1 MFQITNFCK
10 LVLTWTSAQFSE
22 NKKRVDE
29 NHNVFKMDEVVRRV
43 LSLSLDPERVRK
55 DTSISP

>member
-29 NHNVFKMDEVVRRV
+29 NHNVFKMDEVVRTEGAELVHR
-43 LSLSLDPERVRK
+43 P
-55 DTSISP
+55 